1 MATYQDFTISVTKSD
16 TFLPP
21 LKDGRKYYIV
31 AATNA
36 HLANQ
41 AHVYYKL
48 SGVTNYFS
56 LGRNSSVSFP
66 GAGIPADEIRV
77 AAATSTAAFYYIK

>member
-36 HLANQ
+36 HLSNA
-41 AHVYYKL
+41 AHVYYGD
-48 SGVTNYFS
+48 SDYFS

-66 GAGIPADEIRV
+66 GAGIPADKIRV